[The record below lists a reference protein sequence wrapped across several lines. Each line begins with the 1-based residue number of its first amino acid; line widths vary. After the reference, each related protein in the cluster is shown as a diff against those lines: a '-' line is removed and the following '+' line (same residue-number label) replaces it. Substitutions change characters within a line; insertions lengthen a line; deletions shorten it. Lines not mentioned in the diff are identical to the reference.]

1 VESNVHLKMKSEM
14 GKLIFASIFLF
25 LSLKSFAQVANA
37 DWMYQDTSRYINT
50 VPGEFTPGRG
60 FDLVKTKV
68 ASLNFSVYALVR
80 YLDQTPGTQVWYDHL
95 GNPQAFAGR
104 NDIAWHRTML
114 WFSGFAL
121 TPKLTYTATV
131 WTIFSTQQTLVYGNL
146 QYKFNDHFRLGVGV
160 APNLAIRSMQGP
172 FPFYLSTDRTMGEE
186 ALRAGFTNG
195 AFLTGQIIPHFY
207 YNIMI
212 GNNLST
218 LGIKSAKDTRDFSKS
233 FSLMAMPTT
242 GEFGARGGQGDFE
255 YHTKPA
261 TRFGVNYVHCR
272 ENRFTDSSVSGP
284 DETQIRNTDGVLF
297 FQTGSLAPGVTVIDA
312 NYDMGSI
319 DLGLKYM
326 GLCID
331 LEFFGRKLSKFDA
344 TGPLPISVINDYGS
358 VLQLSKMVIPRT
370 LMVYGTTSYFWD
382 QWDRHPWEAGGGV
395 NVYPMRSRSWRLNLQ
410 VNYIYKSAAGGT
422 FGLYTAGQTGTT
434 LTIGTDIL
442 L

>member
-1 VESNVHLKMKSEM
+1 MRKLTCISLIAFLYLKCS
-14 GKLIFASIFLF
+14 
-25 LSLKSFAQVANA
+25 AQNANA
-37 DWMYQDTSRYINT
+37 DWMYPDTSRYINT
-50 VPGEFTPGRG
+50 VAGEFTPAKG

-68 ASLNFSVYALVR
+68 ASLNLSVYALVR
-80 YLDQTPGTQVWYDHL
+80 YLDQTPGSQVWYDHL
-95 GNPQAFAGR
+95 GNPQAFVGR

-160 APNLAIRSMQGP
+160 APNLSIRSMQGP

-195 AFLTGQIIPHFY
+195 AFLTGQIIPRLY

-233 FSLMAMPTT
+233 FTLMTMPTT
-242 GEFGARGGQGDFE
+242 GEFGPRGGQGDFE
-255 YHTKPA
+255 VHTKPA
-261 TRFGVNYVHCR
+261 TRFGVSYVHAR
-272 ENRFTDSSVSGP
+272 ENRYTDSTISGP
-284 DETQIRNTDGVLF
+284 DETQVRNTDGVLF
-297 FQTGSLAPGVTVIDA
+297 YQTGSLAPGVTVIEA
-312 NYDMGSI
+312 NYDMSSV

-326 GLCID
+326 GLGID
-331 LEFFGRKLSKFDA
+331 LEFFGRRLSKFDA
-344 TGPLPISVINDYGS
+344 TGPLPLSVINDYGY
-358 VLQLSKMVIPRT
+358 VLQISKMVIPRV
-370 LMVYGTTSYFWD
+370 LMVYGINSYFWD
-382 QWDRHPWEAGGGV
+382 QWNRHPWEAGGGV
-395 NVYPMRSRSWRLNLQ
+395 NVYPMKSRSWRLNLQ
-410 VNYIYKSAAGGT
+410 VNYVYKSAAGGT

-434 LTIGTDIL
+434 LTLGTDIL

>member
-1 VESNVHLKMKSEM
+1 M
-14 GKLIFASIFLF
+14 GKLILAAILLL
-25 LSLKSFAQVANA
+25 LSLNTFSQASNA
-37 DWMYQDTSRYINT
+37 DWMYQDSTGYTNTTS
-50 VPGEFTPGRG
+50 GEFTPGKG

-80 YLDQTPGTQVWYDHL
+80 YLDQTPGNQVWYDHL
-95 GNPQAFAGR
+95 GNQQAFSGR

-146 QYKFNDHFRLGVGV
+146 QYKFNEHFRLGVGV

-195 AFLTGQIIPHFY
+195 AFLTGEIIPRLY
-207 YNIMI
+207 YNFML

-233 FSLMAMPTT
+233 FTLMTMPTT
-242 GEFGARGGQGDFE
+242 GEFGPRGGQGDFE
-255 YHTKPA
+255 VHTKAA
-261 TRFGVNYVHCR
+261 TRFGINYVHCR

-297 FQTGSLAPGVTVIDA
+297 FQTGSLAPGVTVIEA

-326 GLCID
+326 GLCVD
-331 LEFFGRKLSKFDA
+331 LEFFGRKLSRFDA
-344 TGPLPISVINDYGS
+344 TGPLPLSVINDYGS
-358 VLQLSKMVIPRT
+358 TLQVSKMIIPRT
-370 LMVYGTTSYFWD
+370 LMVYGTGSYFWD
-382 QWDRHPWEAGGGV
+382 QWDRHPWEAG
-395 NVYPMRSRSWRLNLQ
+395 
-410 VNYIYKSAAGGT
+410 AG
-422 FGLYTAGQTGTT
+422 A
-434 LTIGTDIL
+434 
-442 L
+442 